1 MRQLPFAVTA
11 LLLIIGAPL
20 VSVFAAL
27 DSQAQVP
34 DNCEEATELAVL
46 TSPIAPWK
54 GAPLRVMF
62 ATERPLEGEFS
73 LIAPNGSVAAKSHER
88 HGGPP
93 YFWFAEVV
101 SPVVGTWQAQLAR
114 DDAPAECSTITRKI
128 SVRQGR
134 AGAADSTSRKR
145 LAVEQYVELSD
156 GRPLL
161 CVDREALR
169 RATRR

>member
-114 DDAPAECSTITRKI
+114 ADAPAECSTITRKI

-134 AGAADSTSRKR
+134 PARMTQIRGS
-145 LAVEQYVELSD
+145 VW
-156 GRPLL
+156 PLNNMWN
-161 CVDREALR
+161 
-169 RATRR
+169 